1 MGSGDSKAELATVEL
16 AISIVFPP
24 QVLGWWSER
33 ENPMQG
39 EILPFLLVSSTNT
52 AKQPSSEST
61 PIPWLITGDKD
72 KERREEGTG
81 EHSGEG
87 WWRWR

>member
-1 MGSGDSKAELATVEL
+1 
-16 AISIVFPP
+16 
-24 QVLGWWSER
+24 
-33 ENPMQG
+33 MQG
-39 EILPFLLVSSTNT
+39 ETLPFLLVSSTNT
-52 AKQPSSEST
+52 GEQPSNGYA

-87 WWRWR
+87 GGQC